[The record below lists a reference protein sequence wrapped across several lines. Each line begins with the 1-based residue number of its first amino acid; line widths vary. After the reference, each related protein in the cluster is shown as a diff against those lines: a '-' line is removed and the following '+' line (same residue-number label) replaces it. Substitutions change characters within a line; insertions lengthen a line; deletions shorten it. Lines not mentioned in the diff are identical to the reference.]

1 MRTEVLSPTESV
13 KGNKYCWNYW
23 GEDVKNSQAIKS
35 PYLLEQGQNNRE
47 KVTRRVC
54 PGWDSRKGLGVPKTS
69 PH

>member
-47 KVTRRVC
+47 KVTRRIC
-54 PGWDSRKGLGVPKTS
+54 PG
-69 PH
+69 

>member
-35 PYLLEQGQNNRE
+35 PYLLEQGQKIE
-47 KVTRRVC
+47 RRGPEGYGRDGTAERV
-54 PGWDSRKGLGVPKTS
+54 
-69 PH
+69 